1 MMPKDSSSNREKIY
15 TADGKACFGK
25 VYSCTDTPP
34 GKSLQVLLSLYTA
47 TKPIMKSPTARN
59 NRNKICRKGK
69 TLCVIGAVAGSEAK
83 EYLVFSE
90 DTWVF
95 KREWAELKSFVTPAG
110 VSLQKVEVI
119 KTGTVRCKTNRTAEK
134 QYSQQQSQRGT
145 DCAYAVQLTNDQ
157 RSIVWLT
164 RGGMHHLEEQAD
176 ALNEIGL
183 LPQRMLP
190 QCLFPCWTQL
200 DNILPFP
207 LPGQD
212 CLTESTERYRTST
225 TTDEDDY
232 NSGNGNGN
240 DSVAAQKPDS
250 SFAEHWC
257 ANSTPEKST
266 SLEKLEPGF
275 MPYSPPSSPPFS
287 SIANKDLQDLSSDP
301 CLSDA
306 SDLFFFPYT

>member
-1 MMPKDSSSNREKIY
+1 MIPKDSLSNREKIY

-69 TLCVIGAVAGSEAK
+69 TLCVIGAVAGSDRK

-95 KREWAELKSFVTPAG
+95 KREWAELKSFVIPVG
-110 VSLQKVEVI
+110 VSLEKVEVI
-119 KTGTVRCKTNRTAEK
+119 KTGTVRCKTNRTTEK
-134 QYSQQQSQRGT
+134 QRCQQQSQQGT

-164 RGGMHHLEEQAD
+164 RGGMHYLEEQAD

-183 LPQRMLP
+183 LPQKMLP
-190 QCLFPCWTQL
+190 RCLFPCWTQS
-200 DNILPFP
+200 DDILPCS

-212 CLTESTERYRTST
+212 CLTESTERNRTST
-225 TTDEDDY
+225 AIDEDDY
-232 NSGNGNGN
+232 NN
-240 DSVAAQKPDS
+240 DNDRVATQKLES
-250 SFAEHWC
+250 SFTEPWC
-257 ANSTPEKST
+257 ANSTLEKST
-266 SLEKLEPGF
+266 SLEKLEPAL
-275 MPYSPPSSPPFS
+275 MPYNPPSPPPFS
-287 SIANKDLQDLSSDP
+287 SVTNKDLQDLSLGS
-301 CLSDA
+301 CLSDT
-306 SDLFFFPYT
+306 SDPFFFPYT